1 MAKRMMFLKQTNNLD
16 IDIQCPKSGS
26 IYSDSV
32 NSEYQELYRNKL
44 EQLIGYTLYPTYNY
58 CRVYSPKEIL
68 KRHRDRPSCEISIT
82 ATLEYDTF
90 DDEPWDLYVEP
101 DIKIKLY
108 PGDALV
114 YKGCDIEHW
123 REKFVGAHQ
132 TQVFM
137 HYVDAN
143 GPYAECKYDFRT
155 SLASKERNLEMQR
168 IFLEKLN
175 ETNNKQETIRA
186 SDNKGPLQQKR
197 TKSNVERN

>member
-1 MAKRMMFLKQTNNLD
+1 
-16 IDIQCPKSGS
+16 
-26 IYSDSV
+26 
-32 NSEYQELYRNKL
+32 
-44 EQLIGYTLYPTYNY
+44 
-58 CRVYSPKEIL
+58 VYSPKEVL

-114 YKGCDIEHW
+114 YKGCEIEHW
-123 REKFVGAHQ
+123 REKFIGVFQ

-143 GPYAECKYDFRT
+143 GPYAECKYDCRT
-155 SLASKERNLEMQR
+155 SLTSRSEERNFELINKMQ
-168 IFLEKLN
+168 EKLN
-175 ETNNKQETIRA
+175 ESKRKQETIRA
-186 SDNKGPLQQKR
+186 SDNKGPLQQRR
-197 TKSNVERN
+197 TKTNLERD